1 MLFILNNISQKYQTQ
16 DILLIYFAMIQIEQL
31 KITIKNL
38 ITTVSKKI
46 SCFNQVISEKKIY
59 YTTFELYTNLYK
71 TIIIFH
77 ILYYNDRPI
86 QSEFNIEK
94 TKEKD

>member
-1 MLFILNNISQKYQTQ
+1 M
-16 DILLIYFAMIQIEQL
+16 
-31 KITIKNL
+31 
-38 ITTVSKKI
+38 
-46 SCFNQVISEKKIY
+46 ISEKKIY